1 MDGLKE
7 KAIRGGAARV
17 LAQVANFSIRTIS
30 LMVLARLLA
39 PKDFGLVGM
48 VTAFT
53 GVLGLFRDFGLSSAA
68 IQRESVTEDQFSTLF
83 WINLLVGCLL
93 AVLAVA
99 MSPVIAV
106 FYHEP
111 RLVGVTAALAA
122 AFVFNAAG
130 VQHGVILQRH
140 LRFTT
145 LSVINTVALV
155 LSTAI
160 AIGTALLGWGY
171 WSLVIMTVAF
181 PFLTSAGNW
190 ITAGWAPGAPKR
202 NAGVRSM
209 MRFGGTVT
217 LNGLVWYLAT
227 NCDKILLGRYWG
239 VDALG
244 LYGRAYQ
251 LINIPADNIN
261 TAAGEVAFA
270 ALSRVQNDPV
280 RLRNYFLKGYML
292 VLAMTLPI
300 SIACALFASDLI
312 SVVLGA
318 KWHEAAPVFRLLAPT
333 VLGFAIGNPL
343 GWLLY
348 STGRVGRSTLMSLAS
363 SPIMIAAYAIALPYG
378 PKGVAAGYSVG
389 MMVWIL
395 PAIAWAVRGTSISF
409 KDVIRTVKWPLV
421 SGIVAAGVAY
431 AVRSI
436 WGSSLTPLIRLT
448 LESTVM
454 LGVYLTV
461 LIFVSGQKAFYMDLL
476 RGMTRSSVEQ
486 KDLVALG

>member
-1 MDGLKE
+1 MNDLKQ
-7 KAIRGGAARV
+7 KTIRGGAAR
-17 LAQVANFSIRTIS
+17 LAAQAANFSIRTGS
-30 LMVLARLLA
+30 LMVLARLLD

-68 IQRESVTEDQFSTLF
+68 IQRESVTEEQLSTLF
-83 WINLLVGCLL
+83 WINILVGCLL
-93 AVLAVA
+93 AALALA
-99 MSPVIAV
+99 LSPAIAD

-111 RLVGVTAALAA
+111 RLIGVTAALAT
-122 AFVFNAAG
+122 AFVFNAIG
-130 VQHGVILQRH
+130 VQHGAILQRH

-145 LSVINTVALV
+145 LSVINTVSLV

-160 AIGTALLGWGY
+160 AITTALLGWGY
-171 WSLVIMTVAF
+171 WSLVILAVAF
-181 PFLTSAGNW
+181 PLITSAGNW
-190 ITAGWAPGAPKR
+190 CTAGWTPGKPKR
-202 NAGVRSM
+202 NSGVRSM

-251 LINIPADNIN
+251 LINIPTDNIN

-270 ALSRVQNDPV
+270 ALSRVQNDRE
-280 RLRNYFLKGYML
+280 RLKSYFLKGYML

-300 SIACALFASDLI
+300 SIACALFAGDLI
-312 SVVLGA
+312 SIVLGP
-318 KWHEAAPVFRLLAPT
+318 KWHEAAPIFGLLAPT

-363 SPIMIAAYAIALPYG
+363 SPIMIIAYALALPYG

-395 PAIAWAVRGTSISF
+395 PAIAWAVHGTGIMF
-409 KDVIRTVKWPLV
+409 KDVILTIKWPLI
-421 SGIVAAGVAY
+421 SGIASAVTAYGVRLA
-431 AVRSI
+431 
-436 WGSSLTPLIRLT
+436 WGLSLSTFSRLI
-448 LESTVM
+448 LECSVM
-454 LGVYLTV
+454 LIVYVAV
-461 LIFVSGQKAFYMDLL
+461 LVFVSGQKALYLDLL
-476 RGMTRSSVEQ
+476 RGMMGTSADK